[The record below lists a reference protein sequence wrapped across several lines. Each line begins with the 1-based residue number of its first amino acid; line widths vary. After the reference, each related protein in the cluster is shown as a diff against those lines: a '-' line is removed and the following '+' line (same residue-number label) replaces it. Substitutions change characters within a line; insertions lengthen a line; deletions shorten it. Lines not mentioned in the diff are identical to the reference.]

1 MSYERQILQILAE
14 VGTRGISARAL
25 VKHVYNM
32 NCTLFGTPDM
42 DELKRSVRSYL
53 AGQLRHKYPLV
64 ERTGRRGYYRL
75 NTNGSAQAR
84 QLLLEFGSEPNAGD
98 TPAEEKPELQQDQS
112 LSLFD

>member
-14 VGTRGISARAL
+14 VGARGISVRAL

-32 NCTLFGTPDM
+32 NCDLFGGPDK
-42 DELKRSVRSYL
+42 DELKQSVRSYI
-53 AGQLRHKYPLV
+53 AGQLRRKYPLV
-64 ERTGRRGYYRL
+64 DRTGQWGYYRL
-75 NTNGSAQAR
+75 NSRGNAQAR